1 MTWYAL
7 DVHADAE
14 RRPSVAAWLV
24 ARTGQAVEERADGTL
39 VSFAKDLPEA
49 EATGTAL
56 RQELGGGIGCS
67 HRELP
72 EVDWST
78 AWRAGLG
85 VRRVGRF
92 AIIPSWVAHAP
103 ASDAIPL
110 VLDPEM
116 AFGSGE
122 HGSTRAALW
131 LLDSVCKPGD
141 TVLDFGSGSGILT
154 IAAAKL
160 GAARAIGIEV
170 DGEALPVAERNAERN
185 GVAGTAAFLEGDAAV
200 ITLLL
205 GPADIVVSNILRLVN
220 AALLPEIHAVLRP
233 GGVAIFSGMEVS
245 EAEAFR
251 APLVEGGFVIREEKI
266 DEGWWAV
273 SAVRP

>member
-7 DVHADAE
+7 DVHADAD
-14 RRPSVAAWLV
+14 RRPGVAAWLV
-24 ARTGQAVEERADGTL
+24 AHTGQAVEEKSDGTL
-39 VSFAKDLPEA
+39 ISFARDLAEA
-49 EATGTAL
+49 EATTVAL
-56 RQELGGGIGCS
+56 RHELGTGIGCS

-103 ASDAIPL
+103 DSDAIPL

-122 HGSTRAALW
+122 HGSTRAALS
-131 LLDSVCKPGD
+131 LLDGVCRPGD

-160 GAARAIGIEV
+160 GATRAVGIEV

-185 GVAGTAAFLEGDAAV
+185 GVGAGTAFLEGDAAV
-200 ITLLL
+200 IAPLL

-220 AALLPEIHAVLRP
+220 AALLPEIHDVLRP
-233 GGVAIFSGMEVS
+233 DGVAIFSGMEVS

-251 APLVEGGFVIREEKI
+251 VPLVQGGFQIREEKI

-273 SAVRP
+273 SAIRP